1 MDMSAEDALLKIQEL
16 LSGVEW
22 SPATLED
29 IAQVMEEAGYKIEHI
44 D

>member
-1 MDMSAEDALLKIQEL
+1 MSEADALLAIQEL

-22 SPATLED
+22 TPDTLVAIAEIMKAAGYEIED
-29 IAQVMEEAGYKIEHI
+29 I

>member
-1 MDMSAEDALLKIQEL
+1 MSAEDALLKIQEL

-22 SPATLED
+22 NTATFAEV
-29 IAQVMEEAGYKIEHI
+29 AHVMEEAGYKIEDI